1 MNRECGESPDT
12 RKTDIRNTFLS
23 RGIREKMSGD
33 STPEQYTHI
42 DATDWNTARLTAS
55 IPIRVDSEK
64 LAASI
69 GDGPLLYA
77 L

>member
-1 MNRECGESPDT
+1 
-12 RKTDIRNTFLS
+12 
-23 RGIREKMSGD
+23 MSGIP
-33 STPEQYTHI
+33 TPVWLGGGDACTHI
-42 DATDWNTARLTAS
+42 DATDWNTARFTTN

-69 GDGPLLYA
+69 GDGPRWYA